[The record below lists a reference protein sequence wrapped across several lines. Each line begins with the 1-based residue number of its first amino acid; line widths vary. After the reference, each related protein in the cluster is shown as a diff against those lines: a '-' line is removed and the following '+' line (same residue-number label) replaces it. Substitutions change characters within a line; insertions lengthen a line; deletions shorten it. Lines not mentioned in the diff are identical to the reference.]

1 MDLVRNFSM
10 STEPFTLGRVRI
22 IQVGCGGTGSYIV
35 PAICQYISTSI
46 HKDTAE
52 IILVDGDIVEQK
64 NLVRQRF
71 IAQDLGRNKA
81 EVLAERYSS
90 AFGVNIKSLAEY
102 LDPEKHA
109 SVLSD
114 NNGAPTIVIGAV
126 DNHNARLKIASIVSN
141 LYGRAISIDTGN
153 GMWNGQVNLYTNQVS
168 SYYRAYNT
176 KGLFTQTAPVLPSLL
191 IPPPML
197 CDFALMEKT
206 VTDFLIT
213 DQCATNAETNTQT
226 INANM
231 LSAQCAVSYLYQILS
246 GSVDSFRLFFDA
258 KSGTVRS
265 VPINIDT
272 WTELDEYYPNNRK
285 LYRDFRELHKDNPLF
300 LCANS
305 VFRMVEHR

>member
-1 MDLVRNFSM
+1 MSFVRNFSM
-10 STEPFTLGRVRI
+10 STTSHSRGPVRI

-35 PAICQYISTSI
+35 PAICQYVSTSPF
-46 HKDTAE
+46 KDRTE
-52 IILVDGDIVEQK
+52 IILIDGDIVEQK

-71 IAQDLGRNKA
+71 ISQDLNRNKA
-81 EVLAERYSS
+81 EVLAERYSN

-102 LDPEKHA
+102 LEPSKHQDILQ
-109 SVLSD
+109 SNL
-114 NNGAPTIVIGAV
+114 PIIFIGAV
-126 DNHNARLKIASIVSN
+126 DNHNARLKIAALANDMHSS
-141 LYGRAISIDTGN
+141 AISIDTGN
-153 GMWNGQVNLYTNQVS
+153 GMWNGQVNLYTNQRF
-168 SYYRAYNT
+168 SYYSGYDT
-176 KGLFTQTAPVLPSLL
+176 KRLFTQTAAILPSFL

-265 VPINIDT
+265 VPINVDT
-272 WTELDEYYPNNRK
+272 WIELNEYYPNNRK
-285 LYRDFRELHKDNPLF
+285 LYQDFRELHKDNSLF
-300 LCANS
+300 QCADS
-305 VFRMVEHR
+305 VFRMMEYR